1 MNRQMSVLVSTI
13 KNMDSLIYANNFY
26 KRIVNFI
33 NVAILQLGCTVS
45 LKRCVNSITNIVFPE
60 GNVSTTVLSIL
71 ET

>member
-26 KRIVNFI
+26 KRIVKFI

>member
-1 MNRQMSVLVSTI
+1 MNKQMSVLVLTI

-26 KRIVNFI
+26 KRIVKFI

-45 LKRCVNSITNIVFPE
+45 LRHCVNSITNIVFPE